1 MVSDSALKLDCS
13 HSPKGMCHTKQ
24 CIASEKSA
32 VFCCDTCRGLFHA
45 ECIGIDSQ
53 TFHQFASIV
62 HVMGWVCASYR
73 NIVRMQL
80 NVLQSRQTDLSA
92 TVEKLKEDVAQ
103 LKHDIFSCQ
112 QPPNPADMVPKI
124 WPSLLSSKE
133 HKKQF
138 LSLVHA
144 DLDDSRRRH
153 CNIVVSGIKPKP
165 GASDVDLFLDL
176 CERNLTLKPY
186 VIRNKCR
193 RLGRQQVGKTQ
204 PLLICLNNAET
215 AKDLLAAAK
224 QLRNSD
230 DEEVRSQVYFNP
242 DLTPSE
248 AQAAYE
254 RRQRRRQRQ
263 GQPSASA
270 ATRDDTATNWRT
282 GGQPHDFA
290 IGGLPG
296 DGDHTDILK
305 DVNNGANN
313 NDGRNTARLAPLNI
327 NAASFKPDE
336 RVPSLS

>member
-1 MVSDSALKLDCS
+1 MASDSA
-13 HSPKGMCHTKQ
+13 PKQDLREFPRGICEAKP
-24 CIASEKSA
+24 CIASEKPA
-32 VFCCDTCRGLFHA
+32 AICCDTCRGLFHA

-53 TFHQFASIV
+53 TYQLFASIV
-62 HVMGWVCASYR
+62 HVIGWVCASCR
-73 NIVRMQL
+73 NIVRTRL

-92 TVEKLKEDVAQ
+92 TVDKLKEDVAQ
-103 LKHDIFSCQ
+103 LQHDIVSRQ
-112 QPPNPADMVPKI
+112 QPSTAADVVPTI

-133 HKKQF
+133 HKKQL

-153 CNIVVSGIKPKP
+153 CNIIVSGLKPKP

-230 DEEVRSQVYFNP
+230 DAEVRNQVYFNP

-263 GQPSASA
+263 GQQPSSA
-270 ATRDDTATNWRT
+270 ATRGDTATT
-282 GGQPHDFA
+282 GHSGSQSHDIA
-290 IGGLPG
+290 IGGLPSD
-296 DGDHTDILK
+296 DGHTETFQA
-305 DVNNGANN
+305 VNGGVN
-313 NDGRNTARLAPLNI
+313 NDGCNI
-327 NAASFKPDE
+327 IT
-336 RVPSLS
+336 